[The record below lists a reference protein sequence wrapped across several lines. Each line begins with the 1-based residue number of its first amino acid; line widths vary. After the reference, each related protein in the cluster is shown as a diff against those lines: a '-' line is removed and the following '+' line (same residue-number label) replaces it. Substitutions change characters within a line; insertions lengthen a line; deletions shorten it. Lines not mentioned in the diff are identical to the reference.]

1 MLSRD
6 KEHDY
11 VILILDRDNGVV
23 SIGTFHLGE
32 DPTVLPYHALV
43 GIVVDFVTQ
52 SCDNNSTVNLLEKDM
67 PLYTLRDE
75 NGVMKARF
83 DDETAG
89 RITLSIDGKWKP
101 YKTKERMGRCF
112 EITTDSLMMVENHIT
127 LYLWKGDKLVEE
139 NS

>member
-11 VILILDRDNGVV
+11 VIFVLDRDNGFV

-32 DPTVLPYHALV
+32 DPTVLPYHTVV
-43 GIVVDFVTQ
+43 GIVVDFDTQ

-83 DDETAG
+83 DGETAG

-101 YKTKERMGRCF
+101 YKSKELTSRCF
-112 EITTDSLMMVENHIT
+112 EVENDSSMKIEQRIT
-127 LYLWKGDKLVEE
+127 LYFWKGDKLVEE